1 MASTK
6 IRGITIE
13 LDADTNG
20 ISSALK
26 TVNGEIK
33 NTQNQLKDVDRLL
46 KLDPSNTEL
55 LEQKQRLLGDR
66 VEETK
71 TKLDA
76 LKEAQK
82 KVGDEL
88 ERTGKGQEQYD
99 ALTREIAA
107 TEQALKDAD
116 EEARKFNVTAQKI
129 STSADK
135 ISDGF
140 KNAAQKTQA
149 LSKAAGG
156 ILLGM
161 GGLAVKTAQD
171 ADELNT
177 LAKQTG
183 FTTEEL
189 QKMRYAADLID
200 VDMETITGASKK
212 MVKQLGSNE
221 DKFAALGVATRD
233 SHGELRSMNDIFYDT
248 IQALSEIPN
257 ETERDVAAMDIFGKS
272 ADDLAGIIDD
282 GGQALRDL
290 GTEAENLGLIIPQEQ
305 LDNANQL
312 NDAIDQIKAQGGAAA
327 AEIGTKIAE
336 LILPYLPEIL
346 NTVERIIDWLGT
358 INPDDLK
365 IVVAILAITAALSPL
380 LSVIASVFSA
390 VSALSGAF
398 AFLAAN
404 PIVLLIAAI
413 VALVTLIAVKGDE
426 IQKKF
431 NEFDDFLQ
439 NIFLKDWTE
448 SFGAMGNVL
457 NGFFRGIKAVWD
469 PIKKVFNGIIDF
481 IRGVFTGDWD
491 RAWRGVAEIFDGII
505 SGLVSLVKAPL
516 NGIIGLLNLA
526 IDGLNYLIRG
536 LNNMSFQLPDWLG
549 GGSFGINIPEIGKI
563 PYLAKGGIVTSGSAI
578 VGEAGA
584 ELLTVS
590 NGRATVTPLTNNTT
604 NNVGDTTINVYG
616 APGQDVNELAEI
628 ISEKIAFQTARIQ
641 NVWA

>member
-13 LDADTNG
+13 LDADTSG

-26 TVNGEIK
+26 SVNSEIRT
-33 NTQNQLKDVDRLL
+33 TQNQLKDVDRLL
-46 KLDPSNTEL
+46 KLDPGNTEL
-55 LEQKQRLLGDR
+55 LEQKQRLLGER

-76 LKEAQK
+76 LKKAQEQVNK
-82 KVGDEL
+82 TME
-88 ERTGKGQEQYD
+88 ETGEGREQYD
-99 ALTREIAA
+99 ALTREIIQ
-107 TEQALKDAD
+107 TENALKDA
-116 EEARKFNVTAQKI
+116 EREAKSFNITAEKI
-129 STSADK
+129 SSKADK
-135 ISDGF
+135 IADKFG
-140 KNAAQKTQA
+140 KAAQKTKA
-149 LSKAAGG
+149 LSTAAAGALVG
-156 ILLGM
+156 L
-161 GGLAVKTAQD
+161 GGLAYKTAQD

-200 VDMETITGASKK
+200 VDMETITSASKK

-221 DKFAALGVATRD
+221 AKFEALGVATRD
-233 SHGELRSMNDIFYDT
+233 SHGELRNMNDIFNDT
-248 IQALSEIPN
+248 ILALSKIPN

-290 GTEAENLGLIIPQEQ
+290 GNEAANLGLIIPQEQ
-305 LDNANQL
+305 LDSANEL
-312 NDAIDQIKAQGGAAA
+312 NDAIDRLKVQTTGAFAQIGS
-327 AEIGTKIAE
+327 EIAE
-336 LILPYLPEIL
+336 MLLPYIPTIVEGIEKVLNVIKEMDPE
-346 NTVERIIDWLGT
+346 T
-358 INPDDLK
+358 LK
-365 IVVAILAITAALSPL
+365 LIVGVLALTAALSPL
-380 LSVIASVFSA
+380 MSAISATASA
-390 VSALSGAF
+390 VSALSSAF
-398 AFLAAN
+398 TWLAAN
-404 PIVLLIAAI
+404 PFVLLIAAI
-413 VALVTLIAVKGDE
+413 VALVVLIALKGDE
-426 IQKKF
+426 IQKILQDL
-431 NEFDDFLQ
+431 DDYLQ
-439 NIFLKDWTE
+439 NVFTKDWTE
-448 SFGAMGNVL
+448 SFGKMGNIV
-457 NGFFRGIKAVWD
+457 NGFFRGIKSVWD
-469 PIKKVFNGIIDF
+469 SIKKVMDGIIDF
-481 IRGVFTGDWD
+481 IRGVFTGDWE
-491 RAWRGVAEIFDGII
+491 RAWRGVAQIFDGII
-505 SGLVSLVKAPL
+505 SGLTSLVKAPL

-526 IDGLNYLIRG
+526 IDGLNFLIRG

-549 GGSFGINIPEIGKI
+549 GGYFGINIPDIGKI
-563 PYLAKGGIVTSGSAI
+563 PFLAKGGVVSSGSAI

-590 NGRATVTPLTNNTT
+590 NGQATVTPLTNNTT